1 MNAHFIVCG
10 LGTIGYRI
18 MVLLHRLGE
27 RVVVVTQGGH
37 EERLAAARDNGVE
50 VLIGDARDPALLRR
64 AGIDSARA
72 VLVVASDD
80 LANVEIALDARKLR
94 EDLPIVARLFDQSLA
109 RQLESAFSIRRA
121 LSMSVLAAPNFAAAA
136 ISREV
141 VGSFAFEGSKLI
153 VGRLAVADYP
163 GLVGQRPDKLGDGK
177 LRLLARGASG
187 SMRRDT
193 DSEVRA
199 GETLVVLAKRDDFD
213 ALTGVVPAA
222 ARHAARGPWA
232 GLKRVGA
239 NFAAAWRDAS
249 GGLKAV
255 FTTLLAL
262 SAASVVVFHLGM
274 GLSLVDAIYFTV
286 TTLTT
291 TGYGD
296 ITVKDQATWLKLY
309 ASTMMLLGSATVATV
324 YSLITDWVVSSRV
337 RQMLGRK
344 PVPEDGHVVVA
355 GLNTLGYRI
364 LEELRESGIE
374 VVAIEK
380 DGESSFVG
388 GVQRQL
394 PVVIGDPRMA
404 SVLEQARIAS
414 ARAVVAVT
422 EDDAANLS
430 IGLTV
435 RELNARARVVVRLFD
450 AEFARKVEESPVFP
464 IDAAMGASRIAAPTF
479 VASALFP
486 GALKAFI
493 EGDTLCVLLDASAD
507 PFFEPADRPQV
518 VWLKG
523 APSFEGDVS
532 RKRGLVQV
540 FRPFERTWETAGLVS

>member
-10 LGTIGYRI
+10 LGSIGYRI

-94 EDLPIVARLFDQSLA
+94 ADLPIVARLFDQSLA

-141 VGSFAFEGSKLI
+141 VGSFSFEDSKLI

-163 GLVGQRPDKLGDGK
+163 ALAGQRPEKLGDGK
-177 LRLLARGASG
+177 LRMLARGVGG
-187 SMRRDT
+187 SLRRDT

-199 GETLVVLAKRDDFD
+199 EETLVVLAQRDDFD
-213 ALTGVVPAA
+213 ALTGVAPAA
-222 ARHAARGPWA
+222 ARQPARGPWA
-232 GLKRVGA
+232 GLKRVGS

-255 FTTLLAL
+255 FTTLVAL

-380 DGESSFVG
+380 DGESPFVA

-435 RELNARARVVVRLFD
+435 REMNARARVVVRLFD
-450 AEFARKVEESPVFP
+450 AEFARKVEESPIFP

-493 EGDTLCVLLDASAD
+493 EADTLCVLLDASAD

-540 FRPFERTWETAGLVS
+540 FRPFERGWETAGLVS